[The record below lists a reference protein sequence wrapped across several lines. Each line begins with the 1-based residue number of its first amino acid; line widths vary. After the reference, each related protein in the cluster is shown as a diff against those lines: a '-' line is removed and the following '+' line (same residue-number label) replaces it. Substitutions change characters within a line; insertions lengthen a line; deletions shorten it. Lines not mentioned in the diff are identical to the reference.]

1 MLARTLLHI
10 ENVSAHKER
19 QRLIDI
25 GRNQTPKTDR
35 QCILSLVEAAWLSL
49 DHRTIS
55 EKGYKQTG
63 PNMPLH
69 GPVRPQDVYCDLLK
83 VLEELEATPD
93 PSLVGMLYGKSWELI
108 LLKHW
113 TN

>member
-1 MLARTLLHI
+1 
-10 ENVSAHKER
+10 
-19 QRLIDI
+19 
-25 GRNQTPKTDR
+25 
-35 QCILSLVEAAWLSL
+35 
-49 DHRTIS
+49 
-55 EKGYKQTG
+55 
-63 PNMPLH
+63 MPLH